1 VESVIG
7 ARTGLQYHEPVES
20 KSSSSDQ
27 PIALQGQLLLADP
40 SLRDG
45 VFDHSVVLLAEHSSK
60 SGAFGLVL
68 NHPTGHVVGD
78 LLKDDAFAPLRKVA
92 VHQGGP
98 VSCEHLTFS
107 AFWWNHEKK
116 QLRWAIR
123 ISAEDAI
130 AHSHRPG
137 TLIRAFIG
145 YSGWNPG
152 QLETELRRNSWIT
165 TKPDNAL
172 LGQNHDRE
180 LWTEILRHLSPYH
193 RILAEAPPD
202 PFLN

>member
-1 VESVIG
+1 M
-7 ARTGLQYHEPVES
+7 EP
-20 KSSSSDQ
+20 KSPSSDG

-40 SLRDG
+40 TLRDG
-45 VFDHSVVLLAEHSSK
+45 IFHHSVVLLAEHSAK
-60 SGAFGLVL
+60 DGAFGLVL

-78 LLKDDAFAPLRKVA
+78 LLTDEAFSPLRKVA

-98 VSCEHLTFS
+98 VSREHLTFS
-107 AFWWNHEKK
+107 AFWWNQEKK

-137 TLIRAFIG
+137 TLVRAFIG
-145 YSGWNPG
+145 FSGWTPG
-152 QLETELRRNSWIT
+152 QLENELRRNSWIPAR
-165 TKPDNAL
+165 PDGTL
-172 LGQNHDRE
+172 LGQQHDSD
-180 LWTEILRHLSPYH
+180 LWADILRHLSPYH
-193 RILAEAPPD
+193 RILAEAPTD